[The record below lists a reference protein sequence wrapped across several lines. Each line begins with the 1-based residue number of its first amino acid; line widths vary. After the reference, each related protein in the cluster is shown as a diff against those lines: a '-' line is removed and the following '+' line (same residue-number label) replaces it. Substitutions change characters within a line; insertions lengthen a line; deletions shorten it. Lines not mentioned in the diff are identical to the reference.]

1 MRNDDLINAF
11 QGKVTTQ
18 LICGE
23 KMFQHVYAQIVS
35 ENNSERM
42 AKIR

>member
-1 MRNDDLINAF
+1 MEWQLFRMYLTK

-23 KMFQHVYAQIVS
+23 KCFCMFKHGLFLV
-35 ENNSERM
+35 
-42 AKIR
+42 